1 MWRRGEKRKTGFL
14 KRFWKSRS
22 GMTAIE
28 FAFVGGPFL
37 YLFAVIFETGIMLF
51 SEYVIENGVA
61 NAARM
66 IRTGQ
71 VQAQGMTAGQFKDT
85 VCGKLAS
92 FLDCGANLHIDV
104 RRFTAFSDISMPPPI
119 KDGELTKDVTDDSS
133 FQPGQPM
140 EVVVVRAYYDWK
152 LFVPGMSAL
161 SNLNGGRRLLTA
173 GAAFRNEPFGSTS

>member
-1 MWRRGEKRKTGFL
+1 MGMWRRKTGIL
-14 KRFWKSRS
+14 KGFRNAQG

-37 YLFAVIFETGIMLF
+37 YLLCVIFETGLMLF
-51 SEYVIENGVA
+51 SEYIIENGIS

-71 VQAQGMTAGQFKDT
+71 VQAQGMSAGDFKNV
-85 VCGKLAS
+85 VCGKLAT
-92 FLDCGANLHIDV
+92 FLNCNSYLHIDV
-104 RRFTAFSDISMPPPI
+104 RHFTAFADISLPTPI
-119 KDGELTKDVTDDSS
+119 QSGELTSDVTTNAS

-140 EVVVVRAYYDWK
+140 EVVVVRAYYEWK
-152 LFVPGMSAL
+152 LFVPGL
-161 SNLNGGRRLLTA
+161 SQLANLSGGRRLLTA